1 MQKKG
6 FDAFG
11 CTIPQSLVLH
21 CKEFIKNNKEWDR
34 SLCWENVN
42 MIAYD
47 RGDSVL
53 NRDLDGYVLGDSLE
67 KLLEVLLKR
76 NAISMEKV

>member
-1 MQKKG
+1 M
-6 FDAFG
+6 
-11 CTIPQSLVLH
+11 LH

-34 SLCWENVN
+34 SLIADIFWETVN
-42 MIAYD
+42 LIAYD

-53 NRDLDGYVLGDSLE
+53 NRDLEGSVLGDSLE